1 MKKVSIK
8 QKKYNISK
16 MRKANRKLEKFNKKK
31 KRHNRIKVINS
42 KKTKNILIK
51 FFKEK
56 GFYKKTRG
64 TEKKGIFVIPEVFSF
79 SKNPEE
85 TIKKLKKLC
94 YMLED
99 KKINQIFIDHSKCK
113 YLGISASTVMDAIIT
128 EYKDANPKLGFRGM
142 VSNNEKVNNM
152 IKYSGIMKH
161 LDIKVE
167 EDKNTD
173 VLPWM
178 KNIDETKA
186 ANAVLEY
193 FLKCLGKQGMG
204 LKAEGES
211 FLLEMVS
218 EIVQNCQYHGGKY
231 ATWYILGHA
240 NILEDGKEEMQIT
253 IFNFGNTI
261 YESYLSNDTS
271 KDMIFRLKKLN
282 KEYKNKNNANPDEE
296 VLWTVYSLH
305 EKVSRFWSKKTDPN
319 DQRYSSTRGSGMMS
333 LIRNLYSIGFSN
345 EKNYKPIMSILS
357 GNVHILFDE
366 DVDYKNLNFN
376 SQNSIYYPPDSRNVK
391 KINNF
396 FPGTIISMKFYLDGK
411 YLRRI
416 INER

>member
-1 MKKVSIK
+1 MKKISIK

-16 MRKANRKLEKFNKKK
+16 MRKANKVLKKINKRKRRHKKVEIIKRKESKSILKTFLNEK
-31 KRHNRIKVINS
+31 
-42 KKTKNILIK
+42 
-51 FFKEK
+51 E
-56 GFYKKTRG
+56 FYKKTRG
-64 TEKKGIFVIPEVFSF
+64 IEKKGIFVIPEIFSF

-85 TIKKLKKLC
+85 TIRKLKKLC
-94 YMLED
+94 YMLRN
-99 KKINQIFIDHSKCK
+99 KKINQIFIDHSKCE

-128 EYKDANPKLGFRGM
+128 EYKNDNPKLGFRGKI
-142 VSNNEKVNNM
+142 SNNEKVNNM
-152 IKYSGIMKH
+152 IKHSGIMKH

-193 FLKCLGKQGMG
+193 FLKCLKKQGMG
-204 LKAEGES
+204 LKEEGES
-211 FLLEMVS
+211 YLLEMVS
-218 EIVQNCQYHGGKY
+218 EIVQNCQYHGGKH

-240 NILEDGKEEMQIT
+240 NTLDDGKEEMQIT

-261 YESYLSNDTS
+261 YESYLLDDTS
-271 KDMIFRLKKLN
+271 KDMMLRLKELN
-282 KEYKNKNNANPDEE
+282 KEYKNINKVKPDEE
-296 VLWTVYSLH
+296 VLWTLYSLQ
-305 EKVSRFWSKKTDPN
+305 EKVSRFWSKETNPN

-357 GNVHILFDE
+357 GRVHIIFGE

-376 SQNSIYYPPDSRNVK
+376 SQNSIYYPPDNRNVK
-391 KINNF
+391 KINNY
-396 FPGTIISMKFYLDGK
+396 FPGTVISMKFYLDGK

-416 INER
+416 INEN